1 MTPNSRINHYDVIW
15 FRSFYEKETLEKIG
29 FIFPAVRWQ
38 HSFGFHGTYKDLPS
52 KGNSHL
58 STLDRHPVN
67 SEDEILP
74 AFHKSETERKWSVIV
89 CFYNYIQ
96 VCTFTFRKVIAGPV
110 DSKLVLLGGTLSDWM
125 NFPDF
130 LGTTDINDILLA
142 SNESTNLALL
152 LLESSK
158 EVHIM
163 HGTRLTHDIS
173 PTTNDVIWP
182 VVFAATKDIN
192 VRLSSAHSHLQSLA
206 NVDSQV

>member
-1 MTPNSRINHYDVIW
+1 M
-15 FRSFYEKETLEKIG
+15 
-29 FIFPAVRWQ
+29 
-38 HSFGFHGTYKDLPS
+38 
-52 KGNSHL
+52 
-58 STLDRHPVN
+58 N
-67 SEDEILP
+67 SEDEIPP

-89 CFYNYIQ
+89 CFYNYIRD
-96 VCTFTFRKVIAGPV
+96 CTFTLRKVIAGPV

-130 LGTTDINDILLA
+130 LGATDIDDILLA

-158 EVHIM
+158 EIHIM
-163 HGTRLTHDIS
+163 HGTRLTRDIS

-182 VVFAATKDIN
+182 VVFALTKDIN